1 MMMVLMLQEMLGF
14 VTGPRT
20 HVPQMSLQQMSLQQ
34 MSLQQMCLQQM
45 CLQQMCLQHMC
56 LSARFTYTPM
66 LPPPKRLW
74 GEGVHRWACDVLGA
88 GFRIRCIIDALAAAL
103 GGSRRI
109 GPQICG
115 WHRETRGASLVA
127 RVCFGMGIDTTT

>member
-1 MMMVLMLQEMLGF
+1 MMMVQMMQEMLGF

-34 MSLQQMCLQQM
+34 M
-45 CLQQMCLQHMC
+45 CLQQMCLQHTC

-74 GEGVHRWACDVLGA
+74 GEGSSQVGV
-88 GFRIRCIIDALAAAL
+88 
-103 GGSRRI
+103 
-109 GPQICG
+109 
-115 WHRETRGASLVA
+115 
-127 RVCFGMGIDTTT
+127 